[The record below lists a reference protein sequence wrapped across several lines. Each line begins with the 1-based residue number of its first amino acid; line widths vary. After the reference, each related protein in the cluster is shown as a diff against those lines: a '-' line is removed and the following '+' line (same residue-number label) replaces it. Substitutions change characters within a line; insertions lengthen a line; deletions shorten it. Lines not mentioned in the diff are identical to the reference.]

1 MERTRA
7 RIRRLEEMVGTPL
20 LRRRREGL
28 VFTKTANVLLD
39 ASSNAL
45 FLVGREMSRTR
56 QAVLRDSDPRFEVT
70 GPPFRHSLFMALAVS
85 ATGDRPTALLTV
97 PNVIAGIRPGLVLVS
112 TLSPA

>member
-7 RIRRLEEMVGTPL
+7 QIRRLEEMVGTPL

-28 VFTKTANVLLD
+28 VFTKAANVL
-39 ASSNAL
+39 A
-45 FLVGREMSRTR
+45 
-56 QAVLRDSDPRFEVT
+56 RFEFT
-70 GPPFRHSLFMALAVS
+70 GPPFRHSLAMALAFA

-97 PNVIAGIRPGLVLVS
+97 PNVIAGIRPGLVPVS